1 MNKENILEVKQLHK
15 RFTSKN
21 ITVKA
26 VTDVSFTVKEGETIG
41 IVGESGCGK
50 TTLGRCI
57 VRAYEASEGEVW
69 YRTRDGQEV
78 DFLKVDKKQMKSL
91 RKDIQMIFQDP
102 YSSLDPRMT
111 VLDIIKEPLV
121 ANYKKTMSDKEM
133 NDKVISIAAKV
144 GLNTTYLKRYPHAFS
159 GGQRQRIG
167 IARALVVD
175 PKIVICDEAVSAL
188 DVSVQ
193 AQVINL
199 LRDLQKEFHLTYL
212 FISHDLSVVEYISN
226 KVGVMYLGRMVEYA
240 PTDALFSRPLHHG
253 GPAVRGNNPRSQGAD
268 RAQPPEGQNPQ
279 PRQPA
284 FGLLLPRALQL
295 LLREVLPRGAALCG
309 GGAGPL
315 RGLPPGVGAQAARL
329 RLRISP
335 QSCILQAKTASLP
348 QRRDAVC
355 FSVQSLYPWYSAA
368 QSIRQGT
375 GCPVWSKAFISHRVS
390 FGPAHQRTV
399 LSVPRKRRE
408 PSSPTI
414 SQSPPVTASPSR

>member
-69 YRTRDGQEV
+69 YRTRDGKEV

-193 AQVINL
+193 AQVL
-199 LRDLQKEFHLTYL
+199 KDLQKEFHLTYL
-212 FISHDLSVVEYISN
+212 FISHDLSVVEHISN

-240 PTDALFSRPLHHG
+240 PTDALFSRPLHPYTEALLSAVPIPDPTVQIERIPLKG
-253 GPAVRGNNPRSQGAD
+253 EIPNPANPPSGCYFHERCSYCCEKCCHEVPPYVEAEPGHFVACH
-268 RAQPPEGQNPQ
+268 RASE
-279 PRQPA
+279 
-284 FGLLLPRALQL
+284 LK
-295 LLREVLPRGAALCG
+295 
-309 GGAGPL
+309 L
-315 RGLPPGVGAQAARL
+315 RGF
-329 RLRISP
+329 
-335 QSCILQAKTASLP
+335 
-348 QRRDAVC
+348 D
-355 FSVQSLYPWYSAA
+355 Y
-368 QSIRQGT
+368 
-375 GCPVWSKAFISHRVS
+375 
-390 FGPAHQRTV
+390 
-399 LSVPRKRRE
+399 E
-408 PSSPTI
+408 
-414 SQSPPVTASPSR
+414 